1 VQQRLHDAGGRA
13 HGHAR
18 RVGAAAEQ
26 VAREGVGRA
35 RVPPQHVG
43 EGAVVLRPAERA
55 QHGAE
60 RPAAGEAA
68 RGGRRPRRS
77 TGPSPRGRLG
87 RAHARGAGETL
98 TPSVRFRT
106 STLPMPR
113 KLNVPFW
120 NR

>member
-68 RGGRRPRRS
+68 RAVGGRGAR
-77 TGPSPRGRLG
+77 RGRH
-87 RAHARGAGETL
+87 RAGGWGARTRAA
-98 TPSVRFRT
+98 PARR
-106 STLPMPR
+106 
-113 KLNVPFW
+113 
-120 NR
+120 